1 MHISIVGTGYVGIV
15 SGACM
20 AEQGHE
26 VHCVD
31 LDQSKV
37 DSINRG
43 VPTCHEFGLPE
54 LVGRHAGKRLF
65 ATCDLALAVQ
75 ATEVTFIAV
84 GTPARDGRIDLAA
97 VCGAA
102 EQIGAALRTKRTR
115 HTVVVKST
123 VIPGTTEGVVRDALE
138 RASGLVAG
146 VDFGLGMNP
155 EFLTEGTAVRDFMQ
169 PDRLV
174 LGGID
179 SATQD
184 TLARIYAGF
193 AQTPIIRCNSA
204 TAEMIKYASNAV
216 LATLISFSNELSR
229 VAARLPGVDIV
240 DVMNGVH
247 AASYFTSR
255 SNAVVAPNAADVADA
270 TKALNGMPV
279 EAAIT
284 SFLEAGCGFGGSC
297 LPKDVTALIAQG
309 ESLGVAMPL
318 LKSVL
323 QINQTQPAQLLA
335 LIDKHYSSLAGKR
348 VTVLGL
354 AFKPDTDD
362 LRESPAF
369 PLIRSLREAGAQL
382 TAYDPIARPSD
393 HAELQ
398 GVQLAESL
406 HAAVAGADIVILVTR
421 WAEFQNLPQALGV
434 RIEEVLVVDGRR
446 VLRPSDY
453 PRYEGI
459 GRADLIER

>member
-43 VPTCHEFGLPE
+43 VPTCHELGLPE
-54 LVGRHAGKRLF
+54 LVSRHAGKRLF
-65 ATCDLALAVQ
+65 ASRDLARAVQ

-84 GTPARDGRIDLAA
+84 GTPARDGRIDLSA
-97 VCGAA
+97 VCSAA
-102 EQIGAALRTKRTR
+102 EQIGAALRSKHTR

-179 SATQD
+179 TATQD

-193 AQTPIIRCNSA
+193 AQTPVIRCNSA

-255 SNAVVAPNAADVADA
+255 SNPVVAADV
-270 TKALNGMPV
+270 TKALNGTTV
-279 EAAIT
+279 VAAIT

-323 QINQTQPAQLLA
+323 QVNQTQPAQLLA
-335 LIDKHYSSLAGKR
+335 LIDKHYSSLSGKR
-348 VTVLGL
+348 ITVLGL

-369 PLIRSLREAGAQL
+369 PLIRSLRKAGAVL
-382 TAYDPIARPSD
+382 TAYDPIARPSN

-398 GVQLAESL
+398 GVHLAESL

-421 WAEFQNLPQALGV
+421 WAQFQNLPQALGA
-434 RIEEVLVVDGRR
+434 RINEVLVVDGRR
-446 VLRPSDY
+446 VLCPSDY
-453 PRYEGI
+453 SSYEGI
-459 GRADLIER
+459 GRADRIERQSLIER